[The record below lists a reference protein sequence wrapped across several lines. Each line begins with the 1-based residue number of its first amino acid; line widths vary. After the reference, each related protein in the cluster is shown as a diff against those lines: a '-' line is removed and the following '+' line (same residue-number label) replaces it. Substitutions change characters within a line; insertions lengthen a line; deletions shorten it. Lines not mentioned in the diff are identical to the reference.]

1 MPPLLEKIATL
12 ELEISRTQKNKATAK
27 HLGDLKAK
35 LCAARRELFSP
46 EKSGGGKSKGFE
58 VQRFGDSRVALI
70 GFPSVGKSSLLTAL
84 TGVQSEVAAYE
95 FTTLTCIPGV
105 INYNDCKIQLLDLP
119 GIISGAAQGK
129 GRGRQ
134 VIATARSADMILMIL
149 DATKDDA
156 QRQMLTKELND
167 VGIRLNKE
175 RPKISVTKTQLGQ
188 HANVKNMT
196 IVVCVVRGFVQTCF
210 LTTSDTAV
218 QDSRVDRQKRQELIY
233 RQFTVAKQCMD
244 ETGQAMTDGPLEA
257 LHLAAQRCKDAL
269 ETGDLQTLTASL
281 DLGRTF
287 AAELPK
293 MPQQTADPSPGNGA
307 TVRPS
312 ARFALNA
319 WRPTWPS
326 ETHAL
331 HPLPVEAKMQVKHM
345 LHLALKY
352 SNEALALEPDNVKA
366 HFRRGCALEAL
377 ERFRD
382 AYFAYSAAF
391 ALDPADARIRA
402 AFDRIGRY
410 GPHELGAELKAQI
423 NATGARRAGTAKA
436 TETPPPAAEMQRIV
450 WQVLLVAIFL
460 LHRAA
465 MDLFVG
471 VAGQRSGA
479 SAEQMLIA
487 EWVSAD
493 ALQAGRFARRPFGP
507 RRPPEM
513 VQETDLVAP
522 SRRSRKQKLLEEEEE
537 KRRMEEEE
545 AAKMEQLR
553 REVEAER
560 EDFPAP
566 HLFPEINAVKRLMRQ
581 DFDPG
586 HLVLRRW
593 LKKGKSQ
600 GFVTVPFASALRPVV
615 ADPDVNICIVSRRE
629 FSDKR
634 TKAWQDKLEE
644 LPLFDISGV
653 VETPDDI
660 DPLSPAFRTPLD
672 QLPSHEELQKQLQDA
687 KVMKKLLRTSDRS
700 MEELRERATSKVGH
714 DKVLH
719 EVANQLPARLLT
731 EEYRDLIR
739 STVIEVLMVMWS
751 MHASTGSTK
760 LRWRLTCTDKQEAP
774 TPETSLRSIFLLAGE
789 PLEFIPQ
796 QFVDRKKFSA
806 EQLLSPEQIRRM
818 DSEAWAGSL
827 TKKGT
832 NVSEAFKQVP
842 PGWMTVLKGDSW
854 PGMRG
859 KGAVYRLPQFGKRVY
874 VEVDVLEAPRIA
886 AGTTP
891 EDAEPEQESSPSFQ
905 SLGPLAGLAALL
917 FAVARQTYFFK
928 VGNDLRF
935 ELNKTLRALQQ
946 RPQSLEAETRAGL
959 TDFEQR
965 LWTDLEPDEAPV
977 VLVVGSE
984 TETGQVVLRK
994 LITSGYPCFGLPSA
1008 AEATGFPGSRSNVMK
1023 GQKTYLGKV
1032 PDSLYDAVA
1041 GVDKLVICDCDSDDF
1056 DETQSEVISNVLRA
1070 WQLYRQDFA
1079 EQQRAFNSKVQ
1090 IFNFDRTTDFE
1101 LWDLE
1106 RQYPSDMCYGFQR
1119 AGWTRNSQGTAHFVG
1134 QFFEAFGQCQLRSP
1148 KLKLNFSRFGGLLV
1162 GVYNGAVKN
1171 KFSWFLRTS
1180 DFERTRVQFEF
1191 DFECEAG
1198 SWNYVRMPFNAFK
1211 AVRTDGVE
1219 LPDSDFQ
1226 LRREDVVQMGVVFR
1240 TYGEERYYQGD
1251 RMNFFS
1257 LAIDYVKAFKLQ
1269 KEPQV
1274 AFVGKVD
1281 QAGPVIMEA
1290 EAETPEESSSSRGP
1304 YNGLYTPPK
1313 TTAEAVIES
1322 GLAFTMLRVKGLN
1335 EHPGGKFPAWLFE
1348 ATAAKQVRVI
1358 IPCAHEDASI
1368 DDFIDVLEE
1377 TGTAPRQYCKC
1388 IYVYNKID
1396 LLNVSQVD
1404 ELARQP
1410 YSVVVS
1416 VSKEFNL
1423 DGLLERIW
1431 QELDLRRV
1439 YTKKKGHFPDFTDP
1453 IVLTCQRGNKTFTV
1467 ENAVGL
1473 LHKHGKKTGTTL
1485 AGGNTQVDPSGK
1497 KDGRFLRGFQPA
1509 PSHVAPGR
1517 AMRLFIRALGGE
1529 TLPLEANSVR
1539 RCPTGC
1545 RNPCRMKCLLGCFA
1559 DHGTDC
1565 MMDMEEEP
1573 LEPVVPELQPLEPNP
1588 EELGTVKNGCHR
1600 TWYWGP
1606 CSALVIFSLI
1616 AFIAFSGKTSSEL
1629 AVSEGLED
1637 LTGLSSTTSCSA
1649 VDCKGNFARHGSAVR
1664 CDGKATSQKCI
1675 NTCCTREIKC
1685 SRLGAGFCGGVG
1697 AGFSRRVITFLD
1709 EGQERLLSGTMSKNN
1724 LPSRPLPYAI
1734 CAEEMYLR
1742 IVMRKVEQ
1750 GKLVPGCEEDHYLRC
1765 EDTKLKFSLTTV
1777 FPFHKT
1783 AEGVSAN
1790 TVAVLPGGTEAIS
1803 GGNDGTVWDWR
1814 IADGKPLKNFTED
1827 TNPILQVAP
1836 FNDATYFCSVSQE
1849 QAIVWLL
1856 QLRDGLEV
1864 PGRTELP
1871 QDDRQGREAQ
1881 EDGSGE
1887 YGLHRIEHLGDSGC
1901 RTEQQLRGAAWP
1913 KTRSDP
1919 ERQSFE

>member
-1 MPPLLEKIATL
+1 MCDGEASVPAQDESAGEEGKNPCEPAKHQEKKESIQMDPLLWQELLQETDIA
-12 ELEISRTQKNKATAK
+12 
-27 HLGDLKAK
+27 
-35 LCAARRELFSP
+35 
-46 EKSGGGKSKGFE
+46 
-58 VQRFGDSRVALI
+58 RVAVLCNA
-70 GFPSVGKSSLLTAL
+70 AL
-84 TGVQSEVAAYE
+84 MALKVAP
-95 FTTLTCIPGV
+95 L
-105 INYNDCKIQLLDLP
+105 
-119 GIISGAAQGK
+119 
-129 GRGRQ
+129 
-134 VIATARSADMILMIL
+134 
-149 DATKDDA
+149 
-156 QRQMLTKELND
+156 
-167 VGIRLNKE
+167 
-175 RPKISVTKTQLGQ
+175 
-188 HANVKNMT
+188 
-196 IVVCVVRGFVQTCF
+196 
-210 LTTSDTAV
+210 
-218 QDSRVDRQKRQELIY
+218 
-233 RQFTVAKQCMD
+233 QC
-244 ETGQAMTDGPLEA
+244 
-257 LHLAAQRCKDAL
+257 R
-269 ETGDLQTLTASL
+269 
-281 DLGRTF
+281 
-287 AAELPK
+287 
-293 MPQQTADPSPGNGA
+293 
-307 TVRPS
+307 
-312 ARFALNA
+312 
-319 WRPTWPS
+319 WPW
-326 ETHAL
+326 
-331 HPLPVEAKMQVKHM
+331 VKHM

-352 SNEALALEPDNVKA
+352 SNEALALEPDNVKARSLA

-423 NATGARRAGTAKA
+423 NATGTSWRGSRAKGARRAGTAKA
-436 TETPPPAAEMQRIV
+436 TETPPPDGPFRSECCFCKASV
-450 WQVLLVAIFL
+450 VGG
-460 LHRAA
+460 
-465 MDLFVG
+465 DLF
-471 VAGQRSGA
+471 A
-479 SAEQMLIA
+479 SPCGHGPFCGRCRRHVE
-487 EWVSAD
+487 E
-493 ALQAGRFARRPFGP
+493 AGR
-507 RRPPEM
+507 
-513 VQETDLVAP
+513 
-522 SRRSRKQKLLEEEEE
+522 
-537 KRRMEEEE
+537 
-545 AAKMEQLR
+545 
-553 REVEAER
+553 
-560 EDFPAP
+560 
-566 HLFPEINAVKRLMRQ
+566 
-581 DFDPG
+581 
-586 HLVLRRW
+586 
-593 LKKGKSQ
+593 
-600 GFVTVPFASALRPVV
+600 FVTVPFASALRPVV

-714 DKVLH
+714 DK
-719 EVANQLPARLLT
+719 
-731 EEYRDLIR
+731 EYRDLIR

-832 NVSEAFKQVP
+832 NVSEVGDELEVGPGQLLVPSGSFQAFKQVP

-928 VGNDLRF
+928 
-935 ELNKTLRALQQ
+935 A
-946 RPQSLEAETRAGL
+946 
-959 TDFEQR
+959 
-965 LWTDLEPDEAPV
+965 
-977 VLVVGSE
+977 
-984 TETGQVVLRK
+984 
-994 LITSGYPCFGLPSA
+994 C
-1008 AEATGFPGSRSNVMK
+1008 NVMK

-1106 RQYPSDMCYGFQR
+1106 RQYPSDMCYG
-1119 AGWTRNSQGTAHFVG
+1119 WTRNSQGTAHFVG

-1198 SWNYVRMPFNAFK
+1198 SWNYVPGLWNSRFARMVWNSLIAISSFGGKMWCRWGWSSAPMAKNATIK
-1211 AVRTDGVE
+1211 AG
-1219 LPDSDFQ
+1219 DSEVCSQ
-1226 LRREDVVQMGVVFR
+1226 ACTCGSCGRP
-1240 TYGEERYYQGD
+1240 GD

-1335 EHPGGKFPAWLFE
+1335 EHPGGKFPVVLHQAPLE
-1348 ATAAKQVRVI
+1348 RPHLSYRTADVGSISRGDVAALLVSAMSEPNCVNAEIVAGEPAGETDSSVI
-1358 IPCAHEDASI
+1358 TSTLQEDVKGGLAALGNFDVLSSEVCFSILREYKMFNVDVVVHEDASI

-1431 QELDLRRV
+1431 QEISVRQM
-1439 YTKKKGHFPDFTDP
+1439 FW

-1473 LHKHGKKTGTTL
+1473 LHKSLLDEFKSGSKLHERFRLRHTGIQLRSALVWGCSVRASPQVCGLKHELQDEDVMQITKLTAAEKIKKMHGKKTGTTL

-1497 KDGRFLRGFQPA
+1497 KEKD
-1509 PSHVAPGR
+1509 
-1517 AMRLFIRALGGE
+1517 
-1529 TLPLEANSVR
+1529 
-1539 RCPTGC
+1539 
-1545 RNPCRMKCLLGCFA
+1545 K
-1559 DHGTDC
+1559 
-1565 MMDMEEEP
+1565 
-1573 LEPVVPELQPLEPNP
+1573 
-1588 EELGTVKNGCHR
+1588 
-1600 TWYWGP
+1600 
-1606 CSALVIFSLI
+1606 
-1616 AFIAFSGKTSSEL
+1616 
-1629 AVSEGLED
+1629 
-1637 LTGLSSTTSCSA
+1637 
-1649 VDCKGNFARHGSAVR
+1649 
-1664 CDGKATSQKCI
+1664 KA
-1675 NTCCTREIKC
+1675 
-1685 SRLGAGFCGGVG
+1685 
-1697 AGFSRRVITFLD
+1697 
-1709 EGQERLLSGTMSKNN
+1709 
-1724 LPSRPLPYAI
+1724 
-1734 CAEEMYLR
+1734 
-1742 IVMRKVEQ
+1742 
-1750 GKLVPGCEEDHYLRC
+1750 
-1765 EDTKLKFSLTTV
+1765 
-1777 FPFHKT
+1777 
-1783 AEGVSAN
+1783 
-1790 TVAVLPGGTEAIS
+1790 
-1803 GGNDGTVWDWR
+1803 
-1814 IADGKPLKNFTED
+1814 PLKT
-1827 TNPILQVAP
+1827 
-1836 FNDATYFCSVSQE
+1836 
-1849 QAIVWLL
+1849 
-1856 QLRDGLEV
+1856 
-1864 PGRTELP
+1864 
-1871 QDDRQGREAQ
+1871 
-1881 EDGSGE
+1881 
-1887 YGLHRIEHLGDSGC
+1887 
-1901 RTEQQLRGAAWP
+1901 
-1913 KTRSDP
+1913 
-1919 ERQSFE
+1919 